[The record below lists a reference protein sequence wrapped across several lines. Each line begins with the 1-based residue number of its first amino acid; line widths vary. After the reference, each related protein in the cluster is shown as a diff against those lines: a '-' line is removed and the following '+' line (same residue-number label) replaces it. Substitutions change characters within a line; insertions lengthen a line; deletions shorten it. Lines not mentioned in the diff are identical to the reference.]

1 MGIRWR
7 AESFNDQRPKRADSA
22 GSARSTEDRGAV
34 ASPTRGQR
42 SRDRHQVERRDRD
55 MGGLVAEAMRKVDSA
70 VKLPVGYTMVWAAVQ
85 DQQRALARLT
95 IMVRW

>member
-1 MGIRWR
+1 
-7 AESFNDQRPKRADSA
+7 
-22 GSARSTEDRGAV
+22 
-34 ASPTRGQR
+34 
-42 SRDRHQVERRDRD
+42 